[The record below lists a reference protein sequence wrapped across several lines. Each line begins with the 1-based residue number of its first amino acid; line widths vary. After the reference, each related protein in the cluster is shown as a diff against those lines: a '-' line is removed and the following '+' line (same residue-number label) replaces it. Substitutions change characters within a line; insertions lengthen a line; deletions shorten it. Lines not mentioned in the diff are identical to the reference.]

1 MDCNGVFYAKCA
13 FFLWES
19 LQDGG
24 AKKPENADNFEPG
37 LQHRCPHCAAVW
49 EGERDEGSRESE
61 VARARPK
68 NAFSLES

>member
-49 EGERDEGSRESE
+49 EGEGDEGEGD
-61 VARARPK
+61 
-68 NAFSLES
+68 